1 MPWLLMPQAREALA
15 MTKNAIL
22 KRAKSGS
29 IRRRHRQDGLH
40 GFEYWVDDA
49 SDRRRPVSASLKA
62 EPSGPYYYDE
72 TRDRY
77 VFTLPSKPRHPWVV
91 SGDNI
96 KSLVAAYAKD
106 GDDATI
112 NQVARTLGWHRRT
125 VVEVLRALGKTH
137 DSLPFTDEHIA
148 SADEGDLVEDLVRR
162 KEERVHVKAERVGWQ
177 QTKELAE
184 RARTWDRF
192 LSDVMSGVKVPPL
205 PDRGPSPTKSGPQTV
220 ISHATDLHYGK
231 RGWLDGFDRAECER
245 RLLATTGALV
255 DRLLRLGG
263 YDRAIVIAGG
273 DWLHVDNHRNTT
285 TRGTPQDV
293 DGSFRD
299 VFEGACSLARAQ
311 IEAWRR
317 CAKRVDVRIV
327 RGNHDYMTTML
338 LGHWLR
344 AVYRDDPSVAV
355 GESHLDRE
363 YLEVGRTLVGITH
376 GESVKDERLPGLMAS
391 EAREAWGRTDRR
403 VWLTGHWHSQ
413 ITHEIHGVLIRHL
426 PSLAGT
432 DEWHH
437 KNGYVG
443 QRRALQALVLD
454 DDGLWCEVTQDAQ

>member
-1 MPWLLMPQAREALA
+1 MPWMGSRDAAAA
-15 MTKNAIL
+15 MGCTQRRL
-22 KRAKSGS
+22 QKRAARGD
-29 IRRRHRQDGLH
+29 IERREVAAGRY
-40 GFEYWVDDA
+40 EYLVPDA
-49 SDRRRPVSASLKA
+49 ERAAPSRV
-62 EPSGPYYYDE
+62 EPAPSRSYYHDE

-91 SGDNI
+91 SGDNVR
-96 KSLVAAYAKD
+96 SLVAAYAKD

-112 NQVARTLGWHRRT
+112 NQVARTFGWHRRT

-148 SADEGDLVEDLVRR
+148 QADEGELVEDLVRR
-162 KEERVHVKAERVGWQ
+162 KEERVHIKAERAGWQ

-184 RARTWDRF
+184 RARSWDRF
-192 LSDVMSGVKVPPL
+192 LVEVMSGIHVPPL
-205 PDRGPSPTKSGPQTV
+205 PHRAQVDAPIGDQTV

-255 DRLLRLGG
+255 DRLRRIGT
-263 YDRAIVIAGG
+263 YRRAIVVAGG
-273 DWLHVDNHRNTT
+273 DWLHVDNHRGTT
-285 TRGTPQDV
+285 TKGTPQDV

-311 IEAWRR
+311 IEVWREL
-317 CAKRVDVRIV
+317 APIVEVKIV
-327 RGNHDYMTTML
+327 RGNHDYWTTML

-344 AVYRDDPSVAV
+344 AVYRDDPHVRV

-363 YLEVGRTLVGITH
+363 YLEVGRTLVGLTH
-376 GESVKDERLPGLMAS
+376 GDGVKDERLPSLMAH

-403 VWLTGHWHSQ
+403 LWLTGHWHSQ
-413 ITHEIHGVLIRHL
+413 IVTEAHGVIVRHL

-437 KNGYVG
+437 RNGYVG
-443 QRRALQALVLD
+443 QRRALQAHVLD
-454 DDGLWCEVTQDAQ
+454 DEDGVWADITQDAK